1 MRLAQFAQTLVG
13 ERGDLGPEPPE
24 LILVGAELLGAVPT
38 VEIAVGRLG
47 KALGVLVEGDLP
59 AGQQGHRQ
67 HQQAPGVG
75 LAHEEQRREHHG
87 VVPVVDPAGAA
98 ALVLQKPALEGTEEQ
113 DADHVTDRVGQAQE
127 NHNAVIQKTGHV
139 QRAEETVKGDPDQ
152 SHQHNRVVVLNV
164 DGGLAGLDVVSGKLL
179 LTSRTLQTGGEEAQ
193 NHFHHEDSPDEA
205 EDHGTALQHGG
216 DLRTAFQTEGE
227 IHPQKSE
234 KQRGAVDQPKIVK
247 TAYDGQLWFMGSFLQ
262 AIIPSETYARA
273 VRLRRQRRFRQPG
286 LPAES

>member
-87 VVPVVDPAGAA
+87 VVPVVYPAGAA
-98 ALVLQKPALEGTEEQ
+98 AFVLEEPGLEGAEEKYAYHVAYGIRDTE
-113 DADHVTDRVGQAQE
+113 QE
-127 NHNAVIQKTGHV
+127 HNALVKDIEHV
-139 QRAEETVKGDPDQ
+139 KRAENSIEDHPYQRDEDRGIVIGDFYFRSSRLYVVTLKLFLATGALIFRRKEPEDHLHGKYDPDEQ
-152 SHQHNRVVVLNV
+152 GNC
-164 DGGLAGLDVVSGKLL
+164 
-179 LTSRTLQTGGEEAQ
+179 
-193 NHFHHEDSPDEA
+193 
-205 EDHGTALQHGG
+205 
-216 DLRTAFQTEGE
+216 
-227 IHPQKSE
+227 
-234 KQRGAVDQPKIVK
+234 
-247 TAYDGQLWFMGSFLQ
+247 
-262 AIIPSETYARA
+262 
-273 VRLRRQRRFRQPG
+273 G
-286 LPAES
+286 LPANAGFREFMDAGAVKNVFDQEQNEKD